1 MDLANIPEWQAV
13 DTLNLLPGKR
23 NNKFSSLR
31 HIQELHLPVFPSY
44 GKTNYFDITMVAP
57 IIHG

>member
-13 DTLNLLPGKR
+13 DTLNLLPGKGTI
-23 NNKFSSLR
+23 NFQVSDISK
-31 HIQELHLPVFPSY
+31 ELHLPVFPSY
-44 GKTNYFDITMVAP
+44 GKTNYFNITMVAP